1 MNQTPASI
9 LPDPPAEEESSKRAS
24 QLTRIA
30 VLVVVILPF
39 LGFVLAIVSLW
50 GWACNWGIIAL
61 LAVMYIL
68 TGLGIT
74 VGYHRLFTHQAF
86 ETSRV
91 VKFILGILG
100 SMAVQGPLLRWVAL
114 HRLHHQCS
122 DHDGDPHSPAHHGQ
136 GIFGVLRGLFHAHM
150 GWLFARETP
159 DLARYV
165 KDLRKSPMIRS
176 VSALFPLW
184 VVIGLTIPTVLGWL
198 MVGGWQGAL
207 LGLIWGGLARIFLV
221 HHVTW
226 SINSVCHIWG
236 HQPYKVKDQSKNNF
250 IIALLALGEGWHNNH
265 HAFPTS
271 ARHGLRWWQFDFSF
285 LVIRIMAFLRLVWKV
300 KVPAKQ
306 LITVSDSHQ

>member
-1 MNQTPASI
+1 MNEPATLI
-9 LPDPPAEEESSKRAS
+9 PANTVAEESPTCTS
-24 QLTRIA
+24 QLTR
-30 VLVVVILPF
+30 LVILLAVILPF
-39 LGFVLAIVSLW
+39 FGFILAIVSFW
-50 GWACNWGIIAL
+50 GWGCNWMIIGL
-61 LAVMYIL
+61 LAVMYVL

-91 VKFILGILG
+91 VKFIFGILG

-122 DHDGDPHSPAHHGQ
+122 DHDGDPHSPTHHGQ
-136 GIFGVLRGLFHAHM
+136 GIIGVFRGLFHAHM
-150 GWLFARETP
+150 GWLFTRETP

-165 KDLRKSPMIRS
+165 KDLRKSKMIRS

-184 VVIGLTIPTVLGWL
+184 VVMGLTIPTLLGWL

-226 SINSVCHIWG
+226 SINSVCHLWG
-236 HQPYKVKDQSKNNF
+236 HQPYKVKDHSKNNF
-250 IIALLALGEGWHNNH
+250 IIAVLALGEGWHNNH

-285 LVIRIMAFLRLVWKV
+285 LVIRIMAFLHLVWKV

-306 LITVSDSHQ
+306 LITVTDLQQ